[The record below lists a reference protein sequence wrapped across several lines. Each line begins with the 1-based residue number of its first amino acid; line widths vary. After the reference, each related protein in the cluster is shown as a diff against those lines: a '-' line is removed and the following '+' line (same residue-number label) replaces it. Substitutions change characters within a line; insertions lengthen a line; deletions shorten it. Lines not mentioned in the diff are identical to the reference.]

1 MHSAASPHRAAA
13 ASLLLRLLKLSP
25 REIAP
30 PPREIAPPRDAVPA
44 AAPDGTL
51 PTTPSVQEGGGPGQ
65 AGGVDSGA
73 VAGGVDSGAV
83 DPRAEWPMAPLHALL
98 RYVEWHAQ
106 HGGGAGAPLVS
117 PASTKLLPHEIQLY
131 AELVAHAQMRSP
143 AALAEASQ
151 QWVRGVGLGLGLGLG
166 SGLGLGLGSG
176 LGLTSWRPEQG

>member
-30 PPREIAPPRDAVPA
+30 PPREIAPPLHAAPA

-51 PTTPSVQEGGGPGQ
+51 PTTPSGQEGGGPGQ
-65 AGGVDSGA
+65 AGGVDSEA
-73 VAGGVDSGAV
+73 VAGGVDSVQGVVDSGAV

-106 HGGGAGAPLVS
+106 HGGSAGAPLVS
-117 PASTKLLPHEIQLY
+117 PASTRLLPHEIQLY

-143 AALAEASQ
+143 AALADASQ
-151 QWVRGVGLGLGLGLG
+151 QWVSGVGLGLG
-166 SGLGLGLGSG
+166 SGLG
-176 LGLTSWRPEQG
+176 